1 MRISGWS
8 SDVCSSDLRAAA
20 PTRRLLAFSRAEAL
34 LPEAIDAGALIAGMT
49 ELLDRTIGDAITV
62 ETRTGDT
69 DWRIWA
75 DRHQLENALLNL
87 AVHARDAMAG
97 RGPLTIA
104 VHGTGPADEAID
116 RGARMTK

>member
-1 MRISGWS
+1 MIRRPSRSTRTDTLFPYTTLFRYIDNATEGAN
-8 SDVCSSDLRAAA
+8 RAAA
-20 PTRRLLAFSRAEAL
+20 LTRRLLAFSRAEAL

-75 DRHQLENALLNL
+75 DRHQDRKSTRLNS
-87 AVHARDAMAG
+87 RN
-97 RGPLTIA
+97 
-104 VHGTGPADEAID
+104 
-116 RGARMTK
+116 

>member
-87 AVHARDAMAG
+87 AVYARDAMEG
-97 RGPLTIA
+97 RRPPTIA
-104 VHGTGPADEAID
+104 VAGRSAARPGGEA
-116 RGARMTK
+116 RGRH